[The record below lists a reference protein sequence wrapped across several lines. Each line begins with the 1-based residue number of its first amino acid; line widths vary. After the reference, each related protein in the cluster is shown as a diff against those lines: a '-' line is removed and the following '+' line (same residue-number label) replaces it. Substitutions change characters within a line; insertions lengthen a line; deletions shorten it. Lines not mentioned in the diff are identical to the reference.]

1 MASCKDCV
9 HVEVC
14 KDYIKAV
21 LDDFDDSQM
30 CGDDC
35 EFFRDRS
42 RFVEL
47 PCKKDDVIFCNNSAG
62 VIIPQ
67 KVTGFIIRASG
78 TYVETDMLI
87 HESAIGDFVFL
98 TREEAEQALKE
109 CEGK

>member
-1 MASCKDCV
+1 MATCKDCL
-9 HVEVC
+9 HAEVC
-14 KDYIKAV
+14 EYDGTQCIDGIADNCSLFK
-21 LDDFDDSQM
+21 
-30 CGDDC
+30 
-35 EFFRDRS
+35 DRS

-47 PCKKDDVIFCNNSAG
+47 PCKEDDVIFCNNSAG

-109 CEGK
+109 REA

>member
-1 MASCKDCV
+1 ML
-9 HVEVC
+9 E
-14 KDYIKAV
+14 
-21 LDDFDDSQM
+21 
-30 CGDDC
+30 C
-35 EFFRDRS
+35 ENFKDRS

-47 PCKKDDVIFCNNSAG
+47 PCKEDDVIFCNNSAG

-109 CEGK
+109 REENA

>member
-1 MASCKDCV
+1 MASCKECIHYKICV
-9 HVEVC
+9 VRHELSGG
-14 KDYIKAV
+14 KGEIIRV
-21 LDDFDDSQM
+21 LE
-30 CGDDC
+30 C
-35 EFFRDRS
+35 ENFKDRS

-47 PCKKDDVIFCNNSAG
+47 PCKEDDVIFCNNSAG

-109 CEGK
+109 REA